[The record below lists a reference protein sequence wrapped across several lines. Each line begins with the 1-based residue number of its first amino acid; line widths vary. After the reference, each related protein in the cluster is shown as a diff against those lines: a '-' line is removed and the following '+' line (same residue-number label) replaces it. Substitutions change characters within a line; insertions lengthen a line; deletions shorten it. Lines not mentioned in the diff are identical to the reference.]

1 MSTIFKNELSSDL
14 LEKLFLSD
22 EKCLEFLADL
32 KWGDGFVCRK
42 CGNTNY
48 CPGKTPHSRRCT
60 KCKTEESA
68 TTGTIFHNCK
78 FPVSKAF
85 YIAYNVCKGKEDLS
99 TYEFARRL
107 SLRQMTCW
115 NFKTKI
121 KTALQKMDS
130 LSEGEKMSINKIL
143 TS

>member
-1 MSTIFKNELSSDL
+1 MSAIFKNELSSDQL
-14 LEKLFLSD
+14 QELFQNN

-32 KWGDGFVCRK
+32 KWGNEFICRK

-48 CPGKTPHSRRCT
+48 CSGKSPYSRRCT
-60 KCKTEESA
+60 RCKTEESA

-78 FPVSKAF
+78 FPVNKAF
-85 YIAYNVCKGKEDLS
+85 YIAYNVCKGKDDLS
-99 TYEFARRL
+99 SYEFARRL

-121 KTALQKMDS
+121 RHALQQMDS
-130 LSEGEKMSINKIL
+130 LSNGEKSSINKIL